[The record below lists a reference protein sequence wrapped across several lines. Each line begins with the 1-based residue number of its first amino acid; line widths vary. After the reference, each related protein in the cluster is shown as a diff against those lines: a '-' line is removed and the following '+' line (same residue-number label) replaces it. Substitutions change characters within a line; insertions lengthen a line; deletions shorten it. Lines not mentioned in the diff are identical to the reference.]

1 MKGIKMQIS
10 YRYANKMITLV
21 FLFSILFA
29 VLSAVNTV
37 SADSPIVYV
46 NDSGGNDSWDG
57 QSAAWIVDTIS
68 GPKKSIKNATGTV
81 AAGGTINIA
90 NGHYFG
96 ENNTNV
102 IIDKSMTII
111 GEGKEN
117 TIIDGAGSAQ
127 IFTIQKGI
135 NVCIK
140 NLTFVNGTAT
150 QNLTLADRN
159 ITAGGAVCNFGNLNI
174 TNCIFTGNVAI
185 SGDVSKEHA
194 VAGGAVY
201 NVGNLTINGSDFIN
215 NTAKGNLIG
224 NNGTMGGSILNIGN
238 LAVDS
243 SKFIGN
249 TATAGG
255 AIYNIGILTIFN
267 SIFNGNSALGNNI
280 TAGGAIYN
288 EYNSTLNF
296 NGGILSIYGSA
307 FTDNNASGNGAT
319 AGGAI
324 ASERELSVKDSIF
337 TGNKAV
343 SINGTAMGGAIFNY
357 GNAAVINSKFGSD
370 VLTGNKASSITA
382 LAIGGAIYNMGN
394 LTVDGSAFVFNNLT
408 GNDVTSGGAIG
419 NSGNLTVNSSNFTD
433 NTASSTNKFS
443 AGGAIYNYGNLT
455 VKNKSTFTYN
465 SANFGGAIFN
475 DYGSS
480 IMFVNILSSIF
491 TNNTANN
498 GGAIWNGYNMAVNDS
513 IFTANTANETDSNAM
528 GGGAILNEGTL
539 TVTGSTFKSNNGF
552 AGGAIFNYGGTSKA
566 PVNISSSTF
575 TGNTATQGGAIYNC
589 GALAAAN
596 DIFTG
601 NTAHTT
607 DSSLGYEGGAIS
619 NDCNLTVNGGTFTG
633 NFANLG
639 GAISNRY
646 NSVIS
651 GSNFVVNKAD
661 YGGGAIY
668 NEYGVITLHF
678 SRIIGNQLV
687 KYGSQDITNYKGKV
701 NAEYNW
707 WGSNV
712 GPSKG
717 RVQYETDKALTDA
730 SVTNWMVLTLSAS
743 PATVKA
749 RGTSILTANLCYDNH
764 GVYHSPAS
772 GHVPDGIPV
781 TFTTKFGTIGSQS
794 ATVNGIAKSTL
805 KAGSK
810 GGTVSVSAKADSQT
824 VQIPL
829 KVISNYPKNGAL
841 GCSKTA
847 TIYIKFNQNIKA
859 STYWSKIYVKNLKT
873 GKIVSISKW
882 ISGDTLYIKTKLKR
896 YSYKWYQV
904 YIPAYAVKDY
914 AGHKLAARYTF
925 KFKTGR

>member
-1 MKGIKMQIS
+1 MKGIKTQIS
-10 YRYANKMITLV
+10 YRYLNKMITLV
-21 FLFSILFA
+21 FLFSILFT

-37 SADSPIVYV
+37 SADSAIVYV
-46 NDSGGNDSWDG
+46 NDSGGNDDWDG
-57 QSAAWIVDTIS
+57 QALVWDGKSVI

-81 AAGGTINIA
+81 TAGGTINIA
-90 NGHYFG
+90 NGHYSG

-102 IIDKSMTII
+102 IIDKNMTII
-111 GEGKEN
+111 GESREN
-117 TIIDGAGSAQ
+117 TIINGTGSAQ
-127 IFTIQKGI
+127 IFTVQKGI
-135 NVCIK
+135 NVIIK

-150 QNLTLADRN
+150 QNLTLADKN
-159 ITAGGAVCNFGNLNI
+159 ITSGGAVCNFGNLNI
-174 TNCIFTGNVAI
+174 TNCTFTGNAAT
-185 SGDVSKEHA
+185 SENVSKEHA
-194 VAGGAVY
+194 VAGGAIY
-201 NVGNLTINGSDFIN
+201 NAGYLTITGSDFIN

-224 NNGTMGGSILNIGN
+224 NNGTMGGSIFNIGD
-238 LAVDS
+238 LVVDS
-243 SKFIGN
+243 SKFTGN
-249 TATAGG
+249 NATAGG
-255 AIYNIGILTIFN
+255 AIYNFGILTILN
-267 SIFNGNSALGNNI
+267 STFTGNVAAGNNV

-288 EYNSTLNF
+288 EYNSTLNL
-296 NGGILSIYGSA
+296 NGGILNVYGST
-307 FTDNNASGNGAT
+307 FTGNRASGNGAT

-324 ASERELSVKDSIF
+324 ASEKELIIKDSIF
-337 TGNKAV
+337 TGNNAV
-343 SINGTAMGGAIFNY
+343 SANDTAMGGAIFNF
-357 GNAAVINSKFGSD
+357 GNVTVINSKFGLD
-370 VLTGNKASSITA
+370 ALTGNKASSTNA

-394 LTVDGSAFVFNNLT
+394 LTVNGSAFVFNNLT
-408 GNDVTSGGAIG
+408 GNNVTSGGAIG
-419 NSGNLTVNSSNFTD
+419 NSGNLTVNGSNFTG
-433 NTASSTNKFS
+433 NTATSTDKFS

-455 VKNKSTFTYN
+455 VKNKSTFTDN
-465 SANFGGAIFN
+465 AANFGGAIFN

-480 IMFVNILSSIF
+480 IMLVNILSSIF

-498 GGAIWNGYNMAVNDS
+498 GGAIWNGYNLVVNDS
-513 IFTANTANETDSNAM
+513 TFTGNTANETDDNAV
-528 GGGAILNEGTL
+528 GGGAILNEGIL
-539 TVTGSTFKSNNGF
+539 AVTGSTFKNNSGF
-552 AGGAIFNYGGTSKA
+552 AGGAISNYGGTSKA
-566 PVNISSSTF
+566 PVNISSSVF

-589 GALAAAN
+589 GALTAAN

-601 NTAHTT
+601 NVAHTT

-619 NDCNLTVNGGTFTG
+619 NDCNLTVTGGTFTG

-646 NSVIS
+646 NSAIS
-651 GSNFVVNKAD
+651 TSNFISNKAD
-661 YGGGAIY
+661 YDGGAIY
-668 NEYGVITLHF
+668 NEYGTLTVHF

-707 WGSNV
+707 WGSNA

-730 SVTNWMVLTLSAS
+730 SVINWMVLTLSAS
-743 PATVKA
+743 PTTIKA
-749 RGTSILTANLCYDNH
+749 RGTSLITANLCYDNQ

-781 TFTTKFGTIGSQS
+781 SFTTKFGTIGSQS
-794 ATVNGIAKSTL
+794 TTVNGIAKSTL

-810 GGTVSVSAKADSQT
+810 GGTVSVSAKADGQT

-829 KVISNYPKNGAL
+829 KVVSTYPKNGVL

-896 YSYKWYQV
+896 YSYNWYQV

-914 AGHKLAARYTF
+914 AGHKLAARYTL